1 MKIVGKLTSEV
12 IKAFGL
18 DYEEGKE
25 ISLSLRRKRHMEK
38 HRDEFSDFDETFESI
53 DEIISNPDFVGLH
66 PNGKSLEYVKKID
79 GNVLVAVRLGDNL
92 DVQTMYVVKES
103 KLQNYINS
111 GRTKKM

>member
-38 HRDEFSDFDETFESI
+38 HRD
-53 DEIISNPDFVGLH
+53 
-66 PNGKSLEYVKKID
+66 
-79 GNVLVAVRLGDNL
+79 
-92 DVQTMYVVKES
+92 
-103 KLQNYINS
+103 
-111 GRTKKM
+111 

>member
-1 MKIVGKLTSEV
+1 M
-12 IKAFGL
+12 
-18 DYEEGKE
+18 
-25 ISLSLRRKRHMEK
+25 
-38 HRDEFSDFDETFESI
+38 
-53 DEIISNPDFVGLH
+53 GLH

-92 DVQTMYVVKES
+92 DVRTMYVVKES